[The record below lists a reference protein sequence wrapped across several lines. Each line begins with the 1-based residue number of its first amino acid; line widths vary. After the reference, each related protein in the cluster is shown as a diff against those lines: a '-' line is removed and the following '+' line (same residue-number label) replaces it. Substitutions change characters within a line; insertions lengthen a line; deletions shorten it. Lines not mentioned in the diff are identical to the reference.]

1 MIKTEY
7 LELNGQPFTKTY
19 STDGFKIRK
28 IGTDEIY
35 DEAFDPIG
43 TNRVYEETDI
53 KIEGEDIW
61 D

>member
-35 DEAFDPIG
+35 DEAIDLVRMG
-43 TNRVYEETDI
+43 YSYEETDI

>member
-7 LELNGQPFTKTY
+7 LTINGIDFIKHY
-19 STDGFKIRK
+19 SSERFKIRK

-35 DEAFDPIG
+35 DEAIDPIG

-61 D
+61 A